1 MNNPAEF
8 TKNDFEIVGKNLKD
22 SQSIV
27 RPSMTYWQDAWR
39 RLKMNKI
46 AMLSL
51 IILCLVTIMVIIG
64 PFLTEYTYREQFVEK
79 TNLEPMTDGHYFGT
93 DSLGRDIFA
102 RAWRGGR
109 ISLLI
114 GISVAFISLAVGVVY
129 GGIAGYKGGTVDNI
143 MMRFVDVML
152 TIPGLLINILLLL
165 VLEPGVKTIII
176 AFSITTWLG
185 MARLVRGQI
194 LQLKEQEFVLAAKT
208 LGASPARIIMKH
220 LIPNT
225 MGPIIVQM
233 TLTIPSAIFGEA
245 FLSYIGLG
253 IKPPEASW
261 GILAND
267 GATMMRF
274 YPYQLIIPAILI
286 SITMLSFNLFGDG
299 LRDALDPKLR
309 K

>member
-1 MNNPAEF
+1 MNSAVEF
-8 TKNDFEIVGKNLKD
+8 KKDDFEIVGKNLKD
-22 SQSIV
+22 SQQIV

-39 RLKMNKI
+39 RLKMNKL

-51 IILCLVTIMVIIG
+51 VILCLVTIMVIVG
-64 PFLTEYTYREQFVEK
+64 PYMTKYSYFEQFIDK
-79 TNLEPMTDGHYFGT
+79 TNLKPMTEGHYFGT
-93 DSLGRDIFA
+93 DSLGRDLFA

-109 ISLLI
+109 VSLLI
-114 GISVAFISLAVGVVY
+114 GVVVAIVSVIVGVIY
-129 GGIAGYKGGTVDNI
+129 GGVAGYYGGKVDNV
-143 MMRFVDVML
+143 MMRIVDVML
-152 TIPGLLINILLLL
+152 TIPGMLVNILLLI
-165 VLEPGVKTIII
+165 VLESGVSTIII
-176 AFSITTWLG
+176 AFSITSWLG
-185 MARLVRGQI
+185 MARLVRGQV
-194 LQLKEQEFVLAAKT
+194 LQLKQQEFVLAART
-208 LGASPARIIMKH
+208 LGASTSRIIMKH

-225 MGPIIVQM
+225 LGPIIVDM

-253 IKPPEASW
+253 IKPPKASW

-267 GATMMRF
+267 GSRIMRF

-299 LRDALDPKLR
+299 LRDALDPRLR

>member
-1 MNNPAEF
+1 
-8 TKNDFEIVGKNLKD
+8 
-22 SQSIV
+22 
-27 RPSMTYWQDAWR
+27 MTYWQDAWR
-39 RLKMNKI
+39 RLKMNKL

-51 IILCLVTIMVIIG
+51 IILCLVSIMVLVG
-64 PFLTEYTYREQFVEK
+64 PYMTKYNYFEQYIEK
-79 TNLEPMTDGHYFGT
+79 TNFKPMTEGHYFGT
-93 DSLGRDIFA
+93 DSLGRDLFA

-114 GISVAFISLAVGVVY
+114 GIVVAFVSVIVGVIY
-129 GGIAGYKGGTVDNI
+129 GGVAGYYGGKVDNI
-143 MMRFVDVML
+143 MMRIVDVML
-152 TIPGLLINILLLL
+152 TIPAMLVNILLLI
-165 VLEPGVKTIII
+165 VLDPGVTTIII
-176 AFSITTWLG
+176 AFSITSWLG
-185 MARLVRGQI
+185 MARLVRGQV
-194 LQLKEQEFVLAAKT
+194 LQLKEQEFILAART
-208 LGASPARIIMKH
+208 LGANTSRIIMKH

-225 MGPIIVQM
+225 LGPIIVDM

-253 IKPPEASW
+253 VRPPNASW

-267 GATMMRF
+267 GARVMRF

-299 LRDALDPKLR
+299 LRDALDPRLR